1 MNDEYAELAASAAE
15 MARQA
20 GARLLE
26 TMGERP
32 LVEYKGKGEVD
43 PVTALDREVE
53 ATLQDAI
60 RARFPGH
67 GILGEEGAA
76 APAEGSPYLWVIDP
90 IDGTA
95 NFLNGLPL
103 FAVSIG
109 VLNEGLPV
117 AAAIFLP
124 AGPGGRAG
132 VVRAG
137 RGCGAFFLPVG
148 DEDEEER
155 RLEIPTRET
164 PDASGT
170 VGLPAAWASIYR
182 FERPLDRRHGQPR
195 SLGSIAL
202 ELSYVAAG
210 MLQYAVFGPSRLWDV
225 AAGVLLVQEAG
236 GVVLMRSRRGAW
248 QPVERFEPPAGDG
261 PELEQ
266 LRSWWLGSMV
276 AGSPALAWN
285 VSRALRPRRSA
296 LAWLRRLLRRRG
308 GRS

>member
-1 MNDEYAELAASAAE
+1 MSDDYAVLAAAAAE

-20 GARLLE
+20 GAHLLE
-26 TMGERP
+26 TMGEQP

-43 PVTALDREVE
+43 PVTVLDREVE
-53 ATLQDAI
+53 AMLQDAI

-76 APAEGSPYLWVIDP
+76 APAEDSPYLWVIDP

-109 VLNEGLPV
+109 VLEKSLPV
-117 AAAIFLP
+117 AAAIFVP

-132 VVRAG
+132 VLRAG
-137 RGCGAFFLPVG
+137 LGGGAFFLSATG
-148 DEDEEER
+148 DDEPH
-155 RLEIPTRET
+155 RLEIPAREM
-164 PDASGT
+164 PEPSGT
-170 VGLPAAWASIYR
+170 VGLPAAWAAMYR
-182 FERPLDRRHGQPR
+182 FGRPLDRRHGQPR

-236 GVVLMRSRRGAW
+236 GRVLTQSRRGAW
-248 QPVERFEPPAGDG
+248 RQVERFEPPDGDG
-261 PELEQ
+261 PELER
-266 LRSWWLGSMV
+266 LRAWWLGSMV

-285 VSRALRPRRSA
+285 VTNALRPRRSA
-296 LAWLRRLLRRRG
+296 LAWLRRLLRQRGRR
-308 GRS
+308 S

>member
-1 MNDEYAELAASAAE
+1 MSDDHAELAAAAAE

-20 GARLLE
+20 GTRLLE
-26 TMGERP
+26 VLGRPP
-32 LVEYKGKGEVD
+32 LVEYKDKREVD

-53 ATLQDAI
+53 AMLQDAI

-76 APAEGSPYLWVIDP
+76 APAEDSPYLWVVDP

-103 FAVSIG
+103 FAVSIA

-117 AAAIFLP
+117 AAAIFVP

-132 VVRAG
+132 VLRAS
-137 RGCGAFFLPVG
+137 RGDGAVFLPVTG
-148 DEDEEER
+148 DDEPH
-155 RLEIPTRET
+155 RLELPVREM
-164 PDASGT
+164 PEPSGT
-170 VGLPAAWASIYR
+170 VGLPAAWASTYR
-182 FERPLDRRHGQPR
+182 FAAPLDRRHGQPR

-236 GVVLMRSRRGAW
+236 GRVLMRSRRGTW
-248 QPVERFEPPAGDG
+248 RQVERFESPAGDG
-261 PELEQ
+261 PELERI
-266 LRSWWLGSMV
+266 RSWWLGSMV

>member
-1 MNDEYAELAASAAE
+1 MSDDHAELAAAAAE

-20 GARLLE
+20 GTRLLE
-26 TMGERP
+26 VLGRPP
-32 LVEYKGKGEVD
+32 LVEYKDKREVD

-53 ATLQDAI
+53 AMLQDAI

-76 APAEGSPYLWVIDP
+76 APAEDSPYLWVIDP

-132 VVRAG
+132 VLRAS
-137 RGCGAFFLPVG
+137 RGGGAFFLPVG
-148 DEDEEER
+148 DDEER
-155 RLEIPTRET
+155 RLEIPTREM
-164 PDASGT
+164 PEPSGT
-170 VGLPAAWASIYR
+170 VGLPAAWASTYR
-182 FERPLDRRHGQPR
+182 FAAPLDRRHGQPR

-225 AAGVLLVQEAG
+225 AAGVLLVQESG
-236 GVVLMRSRRGAW
+236 GRVLMRSRRGTW
-248 QPVERFEPPAGDG
+248 RQVERFEPPAGDG
-261 PELEQ
+261 PELER

-285 VSRALRPRRSA
+285 VSNALRPRRSA